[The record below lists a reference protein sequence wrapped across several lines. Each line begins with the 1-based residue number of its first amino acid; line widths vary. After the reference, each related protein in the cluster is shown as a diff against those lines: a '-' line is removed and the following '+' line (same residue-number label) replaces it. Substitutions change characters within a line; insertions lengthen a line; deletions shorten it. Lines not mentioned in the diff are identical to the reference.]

1 MSKIIKRD
9 GSEANFSKMNVY
21 NAISNANNMV
31 RIEDRFTNDEIKAM
45 TKDIENVVKNE
56 THSVNASDIQ
66 VMVENAIIKAGKA
79 DVARE
84 YITYRYEKE
93 LARRKNTTD
102 DELRTLLDG
111 TNEEIIQENANK
123 NPELNS
129 TLRDYMAGIQSKDYS
144 KRYLIPEDIY
154 KAHKDGIGHFHDMD
168 YFAAHEHNC
177 DLLNI
182 EDMLQNGTC
191 INKVKIDK
199 PSTFSTASNITAQI
213 IAQVASSQYGGQ
225 TISLAHLA
233 PFVEETRKTFREE
246 HKKLEEKLTKEE
258 FDAFIEEETRKDI
271 YKGCKTLLYQINTLM
286 TVNGQAPFVTVCM
299 YLNEAKNEKE
309 KEDLAIVI
317 EETIKRRMKGVKDE
331 TGHYVGIAF
340 PKVIYYLQEDNYK
353 PGTKYYYLTELAAKC
368 TADKQVP
375 DYMSEKV
382 MKELHNG
389 NAFPTMGAAVGKE
402 TVTIKIDDEI
412 YYNIQISKAASLV
425 RNKCSRKGEQ
435 HGKFT
440 YDVSYRGQCGVYK
453 VTHKP
458 TNKFYIG
465 SSKDIGRRFS
475 EHRTSIKYKGTL
487 GDSYFIGDYD
497 KDNYEFSVLTICDI
511 DSLYETESIVYKKE
525 ANDLCVN
532 MKDPIIRGN
541 HGHLNSNKGYHDV
554 PQHYHQF
561 YKKIDDA
568 DVQILAGNQ
577 FVPIRGVIINNAYT
591 PLKLYK
597 VTHEFGSVTITE
609 DHPLHTQ
616 RGRVECA
623 NLTTNDSVILC
634 DTKEYSKIL
643 NIEEVEKEATY
654 DFETDCDM
662 FNMSGIV
669 SHNCRS
675 TLSDVKV
682 SKDDPWKV
690 VTKGGVPK
698 YYGRFNQ
705 GVFTLNLPDIALCS
719 KKDMEKFWLLLDQR
733 MELAHRALRLR
744 HERLRGVKSD
754 VAPILWQH
762 GALARLDKHETID
775 KLLFNGYSTISVGY
789 MGLHETVY
797 YLTGKNYWEDEDT
810 MKLAQDILNK
820 MNEKCEQWKA
830 VEHIGYSIYGTPAE
844 NLVGKFAKA
853 LKKRHGIV
861 PGVSDKEFITNSYH
875 IPVWVE
881 MDAFTK
887 LEYESKLQKLSKG
900 GAISYVEMGD
910 LRNNVDAVL
919 SVMEYIYN
927 NIGYA
932 ELNGST
938 DRCQCGFEGRIELI
952 DNGEGKL
959 IWKCPACGNTDKARM
974 TIIRRVC
981 GYLLNSNDCCQARLH
996 DIKNRVEHI

>member
-168 YFAAHEHNC
+168 YFAGHLHNC

-389 NAFPTMGAAVGKE
+389 NAFPTMG
-402 TVTIKIDDEI
+402 
-412 YYNIQISKAASLV
+412 
-425 RNKCSRKGEQ
+425 
-435 HGKFT
+435 
-440 YDVSYRGQCGVYK
+440 
-453 VTHKP
+453 
-458 TNKFYIG
+458 
-465 SSKDIGRRFS
+465 
-475 EHRTSIKYKGTL
+475 
-487 GDSYFIGDYD
+487 
-497 KDNYEFSVLTICDI
+497 
-511 DSLYETESIVYKKE
+511 
-525 ANDLCVN
+525 
-532 MKDPIIRGN
+532 
-541 HGHLNSNKGYHDV
+541 
-554 PQHYHQF
+554 
-561 YKKIDDA
+561 
-568 DVQILAGNQ
+568 
-577 FVPIRGVIINNAYT
+577 
-591 PLKLYK
+591 
-597 VTHEFGSVTITE
+597 
-609 DHPLHTQ
+609 
-616 RGRVECA
+616 
-623 NLTTNDSVILC
+623 
-634 DTKEYSKIL
+634 
-643 NIEEVEKEATY
+643 
-654 DFETDCDM
+654 
-662 FNMSGIV
+662 
-669 SHNCRS
+669 CRS